1 MNPTHVFHT
10 PQSRSTRVIWALE
23 EIGAPYAVTRL
34 TREERR
40 GPEHRAR
47 YALGRVPL
55 IEDEAGYLFESGA
68 IVLALADRYPDAGLN
83 FAPGTRE
90 RELVYQ
96 WVVFVMAELEPPIVE
111 VRETRE
117 TDPAR
122 AAAATERFGE
132 AAALIERALGGRPF
146 IVGERLSAADIMVGE
161 VLGFARAVGLLERFP
176 SLEAYMT
183 ALYARPAFAVASAP

>member
-10 PQSRSTRVIWALE
+10 PHSRSTRVVWALE
-23 EIGAPYAVTRL
+23 EIGAPYAVTQL

-47 YALGRVPL
+47 HALGRVPL
-55 IEDEAGYLFESGA
+55 IEDEGRYLFESGA
-68 IVLALADRYPDAGLN
+68 IVLALADRHPDAGLN

-96 WVVFVMAELEPPIVE
+96 WVLFVMAELEPPIVE
-111 VRETRE
+111 VRDTRE
-117 TDPAR
+117 ADPAR

-132 AAALIERALGGRPF
+132 AAALVERALDGRAF
-146 IVGERLSAADIMVGE
+146 LVGDRFSAADIMVGE

-176 SLEAYMT
+176 ALEAYMT